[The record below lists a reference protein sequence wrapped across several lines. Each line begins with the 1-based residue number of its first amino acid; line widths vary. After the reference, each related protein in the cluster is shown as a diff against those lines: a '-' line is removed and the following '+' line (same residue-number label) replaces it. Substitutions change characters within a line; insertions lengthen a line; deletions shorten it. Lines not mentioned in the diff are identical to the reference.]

1 MCVCIFPITVSP
13 VGYVGFTQPSYS
25 VQEGDGVMDVCV
37 ELQGDEDS
45 YVLGKPLSVR
55 LSSEGE
61 TAEGENIV
69 VPLINIIDY

>member
-1 MCVCIFPITVSP
+1 MFKLCSYFVFS

-37 ELQGDEDS
+37 ELQGDEDN

-55 LSSEGE
+55 LSNDGDMAESER
-61 TAEGENIV
+61 V
-69 VPLINIIDY
+69 YPPLITIVG